1 MRFKWLSY
9 SIVINKI
16 NYKLLNKVQKLIF
29 IDLNQTNQ
37 SIRDSFKCTSLK
49 QLSSLFST
57 LKANKI
63 ILMGLEK
70 YVFSI
75 FLRHFL

>member
-1 MRFKWLSY
+1 MIKLLNS
-9 SIVINKI
+9 NKI

-37 SIRDSFKCTSLK
+37 AIKDLFNCTSLK
-49 QLSSLFST
+49 QLSSLFSI